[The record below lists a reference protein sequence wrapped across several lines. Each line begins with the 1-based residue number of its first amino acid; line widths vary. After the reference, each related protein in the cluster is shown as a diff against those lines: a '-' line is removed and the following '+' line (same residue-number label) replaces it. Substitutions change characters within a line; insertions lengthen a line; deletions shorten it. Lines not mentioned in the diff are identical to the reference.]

1 MILNYFF
8 KQISRA
14 LAVLLI
20 LNTNIMANEQPDYTV
35 IKKDNEFEIRQYT
48 NFLTATVETEGER
61 DDAIGKGFRILFKYI
76 SGENK
81 NKESISMT
89 VPVMQ
94 KSTGNNK
101 WNVSFVV
108 PKKFNLQNVPQPD
121 NQSVKIINNP
131 NLKVI
136 VITFSGLF
144 SNENI
149 KENEAKIRNYIK
161 EKGLKIE
168 EPAIYAKKVPLDNNN
183 YTMDHTASL
192 ILIDKNTSF
201 VGTITYEEKNKVALE
216 KLQKLIKN

>member
-8 KQISRA
+8 KLITRA
-14 LAVLLI
+14 LIVLLI

-94 KSTGNNK
+94 KNIGNNK

-121 NQSVKIINNP
+121 NQSVKIINNA

-168 EPAIYAKKVPLDNNN
+168 EPAIYAGYNSPWTLWFLKRNEVL
-183 YTMDHTASL
+183 
-192 ILIDKNTSF
+192 F
-201 VGTITYEEKNKVALE
+201 
-216 KLQKLIKN
+216 KLVS

>member
-89 VPVMQ
+89 IPVMQ
-94 KSTGNNK
+94 KSTGANK

-131 NLKVI
+131 NLQVI

-144 SNENI
+144 SDANI
-149 KENEAKIRNYIK
+149 KENETKLRNYIK
-161 EKGLKIE
+161 QMGLKID
-168 EPAIYAKKVPLDNNN
+168 EPAIYASYNAPWTPWFLKRNEVL
-183 YTMDHTASL
+183 
-192 ILIDKNTSF
+192 F
-201 VGTITYEEKNKVALE
+201 
-216 KLQKLIKN
+216 KLIN

>member
-8 KQISRA
+8 KLISRT
-14 LAVLLI
+14 LIVLLI

-101 WNVSFVV
+101 WSISFVV

-121 NQSVKIINNP
+121 NQSVKIKNNP
-131 NLKVI
+131 DLKVI

-168 EPAIYAKKVPLDNNN
+168 EPAIYAGYNSPWTLWFLKRNEVL
-183 YTMDHTASL
+183 
-192 ILIDKNTSF
+192 F
-201 VGTITYEEKNKVALE
+201 
-216 KLQKLIKN
+216 KLVS

>member
-8 KQISRA
+8 KKISGA

-94 KSTGNNK
+94 KSTGVNK
-101 WNVSFVV
+101 WNVSFI
-108 PKKFNLQNVPQPD
+108 PTKKFNCFRICDGKSLEY
-121 NQSVKIINNP
+121 K
-131 NLKVI
+131 
-136 VITFSGLF
+136 
-144 SNENI
+144 NI
-149 KENEAKIRNYIK
+149 
-161 EKGLKIE
+161 
-168 EPAIYAKKVPLDNNN
+168 
-183 YTMDHTASL
+183 
-192 ILIDKNTSF
+192 
-201 VGTITYEEKNKVALE
+201 
-216 KLQKLIKN
+216 

>member
-1 MILNYFF
+1 MILNYYF

-61 DDAIGKGFRILFKYI
+61 DDAVGKGFRILFKYI

-94 KSTGNNK
+94 KSSGNNK
-101 WNVSFVV
+101 WSISFVV

-121 NQSVKIINNP
+121 NQSVKIKNNP
-131 NLKVI
+131 DLKVV

-149 KENEAKIRNYIK
+149 KENEANIRNYIK

-168 EPAIYAKKVPLDNNN
+168 EPAIYAGYNAPWTLWLLKRNEVL
-183 YTMDHTASL
+183 
-192 ILIDKNTSF
+192 F
-201 VGTITYEEKNKVALE
+201 
-216 KLQKLIKN
+216 KLVS

>member
-8 KQISRA
+8 KKISGA

-94 KSTGNNK
+94 KSTGVNK

-131 NLKVI
+131 NLQVI

-144 SNENI
+144 SDANI
-149 KENEAKIRNYIK
+149 KENETKIRNYIK

-168 EPAIYAKKVPLDNNN
+168 EPAIYAGYNAPWTLLFLKRNEVL
-183 YTMDHTASL
+183 
-192 ILIDKNTSF
+192 F
-201 VGTITYEEKNKVALE
+201 
-216 KLQKLIKN
+216 KLIN

>member
-48 NFLTATVETEGER
+48 NFLTASVETEGER

-94 KSTGNNK
+94 KSTGVNK

-131 NLKVI
+131 NLQVI
-136 VITFSGLF
+136 VISLF
-144 SNENI
+144 SDANI
-149 KENEAKIRNYIK
+149 KENETKIRNYIK

-168 EPAIYAKKVPLDNNN
+168 EPAIYAGYNAPWTLWFLKRNEVL
-183 YTMDHTASL
+183 
-192 ILIDKNTSF
+192 F
-201 VGTITYEEKNKVALE
+201 
-216 KLQKLIKN
+216 KLIN

>member
-8 KQISRA
+8 KLVSRT
-14 LAVLLI
+14 LIVLLI

-94 KSTGNNK
+94 KSSGNNK
-101 WNVSFVV
+101 WSISFVV

-121 NQSVKIINNP
+121 NQSVKI
-131 NLKVI
+131 
-136 VITFSGLF
+136 
-144 SNENI
+144 
-149 KENEAKIRNYIK
+149 RNYAK

-168 EPAIYAKKVPLDNNN
+168 EPAIYAGYNAPWTLWFLKRNEVL
-183 YTMDHTASL
+183 
-192 ILIDKNTSF
+192 F
-201 VGTITYEEKNKVALE
+201 
-216 KLQKLIKN
+216 KLVS

>member
-8 KQISRA
+8 KLITRA
-14 LAVLLI
+14 LIVLLI
-20 LNTNIMANEQPDYTV
+20 LNTNIMANEQPDYTI

-94 KSTGNNK
+94 KNIGNNK

-121 NQSVKIINNP
+121 NQSVKIINNA

-168 EPAIYAKKVPLDNNN
+168 EPAIYAGYNAPW
-183 YTMDHTASL
+183 
-192 ILIDKNTSF
+192 
-201 VGTITYEEKNKVALE
+201 TIWFLKRNEVLF
-216 KLQKLIKN
+216 KLIN

>member
-8 KQISRA
+8 KLISRT
-14 LAVLLI
+14 LIVLLI
-20 LNTNIMANEQPDYTV
+20 SNVNIMANEQPDYTV

-94 KSTGNNK
+94 KSTGANK

-131 NLKVI
+131 NLKVV

-144 SNENI
+144 SDSNI

-168 EPAIYAKKVPLDNNN
+168 EPAIYAGYNAPW
-183 YTMDHTASL
+183 
-192 ILIDKNTSF
+192 ILWFLKRNEVLF
-201 VGTITYEEKNKVALE
+201 
-216 KLQKLIKN
+216 KLVS

>member
-8 KQISRA
+8 KLISRT
-14 LAVLLI
+14 LIVLLI
-20 LNTNIMANEQPDYTV
+20 LNVNIMANEQPDYTV

-94 KSTGNNK
+94 KSSGNNK
-101 WNVSFVV
+101 WSISFVV

-121 NQSVKIINNP
+121 NQSVKIKNNP
-131 NLKVI
+131 DLKVI

-168 EPAIYAKKVPLDNNN
+168 EPAIYAGYNSPWTLWFLKRNEVL
-183 YTMDHTASL
+183 
-192 ILIDKNTSF
+192 F
-201 VGTITYEEKNKVALE
+201 
-216 KLQKLIKN
+216 KLVS